1 VGAVTSAGSVQDEAA
16 KKVRWSRIIRRVETG
31 EAQAAEVEGE
41 GTLLGEAERFAER
54 SGIAAAASQGLGGR
68 RKGEVAAT
76 FAGIGLTGPGEGAD
90 GLDDFVGGGFPGME
104 ISDLGKKERSRGEGI
119 PAPRGASGGGD
130 GDQTGGV
137 VAEKGAGGVRFGKDP
152 AEVGVTG
159 AVADVEEDGAG
170 KRGGAVRGGGD
181 FGSEDGLKAGLPG
194 GEEEFNAGM
203 KVRISQ
209 PDGGKTQFG
218 RPADDRSN

>member
-1 VGAVTSAGSVQDEAA
+1 LGAVTSAGSVQNEATE
-16 KKVRWSRIIRRVETG
+16 KVRRSRIIRRVETG

-41 GTLLGEAERFAER
+41 GTLIGEAERFAER
-54 SGIAAAASQGLGGR
+54 SGIAAAATQGLGGG
-68 RKGEVAAT
+68 RKGEVAAA
-76 FAGIGLTGPGEGAD
+76 FVGIGLTGPGEGAD

-119 PAPRGASGGGD
+119 PSPRGASGGGD

-137 VAEKGAGGVRFGKDP
+137 VAEKGAGGARFGKNP
-152 AEVGVTG
+152 AEVGVTD

-181 FGSEDGLKAGLPG
+181 FGPEDGLKAGLPG
-194 GEEEFNAGM
+194 GEEEFDAGM
-203 KVRISQ
+203 EVRIGQ
-209 PDGGKTQFG
+209 PDRGKAQFG
-218 RPADDRSN
+218 RPGDDRSN